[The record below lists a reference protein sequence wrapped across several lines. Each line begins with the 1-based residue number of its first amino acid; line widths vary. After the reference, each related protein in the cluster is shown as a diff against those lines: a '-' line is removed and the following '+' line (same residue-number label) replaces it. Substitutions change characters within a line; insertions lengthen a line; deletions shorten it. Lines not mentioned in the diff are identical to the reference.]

1 MCILNGRNCIKND
14 FTSVSVKGL
23 SVVDYC
29 LERHDA
35 LSTFG
40 NFEVIRAADIIRR
53 AEVANSATSI
63 PDHSLITWTINLNSC
78 LEADSES
85 YDGVCSSF
93 DKFDVSNIP
102 NTFLS
107 DQNSLFM
114 VNEEINSL
122 EASLR
127 TQADVDTAYGDWCKL
142 VSSNMYSTR
151 KNEGWGSLG
160 GLMSFQ
166 SYGIGFVVL
175 SANG

>member
-29 LERHDA
+29 LVRHA

-63 PDHSLITWTINLNSC
+63 PDHSLIAWTINLNSC

-85 YDGVCSSF
+85 HGGVCSSF

-114 VNEEINSL
+114 VNEAINSI

-127 TQADVDTAYGDWCKL
+127 TQVDVDTAYGDWC
-142 VSSNMYSTR
+142 N
-151 KNEGWGSLG
+151 
-160 GLMSFQ
+160 
-166 SYGIGFVVL
+166 
-175 SANG
+175 